1 MKYEYEIRNGRG
13 LFGSAKSCCF
23 EVKRQKF
30 SWLTYSRDS
39 LSILVT
45 EIKDAKAAI
54 VAGAG
59 EEAQE
64 ILTYILERLT
74 DRLNIYTEALKA
86 HNLEL
91 PFTENKA

>member
-1 MKYEYEIRNGRG
+1 MKLETVEVYSEAPNHAVLKLSGRS
-13 LFGSAKSCCF
+13 FPGSLI
-23 EVKRQKF
+23 QG
-30 SWLTYSRDS
+30 DS
-39 LSILVT
+39 LSILVA
-45 EIKDAKAAI
+45 EIKEAKAAI
-54 VAGAG
+54 EAGAG